1 MKAIAFFNNKGGVG
15 KTTLVY
21 HLAWMYAELGA
32 SVVAADLDPQA
43 NLSTMFLPEDRL
55 LELWPEDRHD
65 HSILGSVSPMLRGV
79 GDLAEP
85 HVEQVTLNLGL
96 LVGDLGLSRFEAKLS
111 SAWPDCMNRD
121 EAAFRTESAFHRV
134 IARAADQ
141 RQADIVLVDVGPN
154 LGAINRAAIIAA
166 NHVVFPLAP
175 DLFSLQ
181 GLQNIGPTLNDW
193 REQWQDRLDRRP
205 PNTALELP
213 DANIEPAGY
222 VVMQHAVR
230 AVRPV
235 RAYQKWMRRI
245 PRVYR
250 TAILGEEAPDVGS
263 TEGDDECLA
272 TLKHYRSLL
281 AMAQEARKPAFFLR
295 PADGAIGGHLRAV
308 QDCYEDFAAL
318 AAAIAD
324 RCGLDW

>member
-1 MKAIAFFNNKGGVG
+1 MRAIAFFNNKGGVG

-43 NLSTMFLPEDRL
+43 NLSTMFLSEDRL
-55 LELWPEDRHD
+55 LDLWPEGSHA
-65 HSILGSVSPMLRGV
+65 HSVLGAVAPMLRGI
-79 GDLAEP
+79 GDLAPP
-85 HVEQVTLNLGL
+85 HVEEVSANLGL
-96 LVGDLGLSRFEAKLS
+96 LVGDLDLARFEAKLS

-121 EAAFRTESAFHRV
+121 EAAFRAESAFHRM
-134 IARAADQ
+134 IARAAEQ

-166 NHVVFPLAP
+166 NYVVFPLAP

-181 GLQNIGPTLNDW
+181 GLRNIGPTLGDW
-193 REQWQDRLDRRP
+193 REQWRDRLDRQP
-205 PNTALELP
+205 SDTDLELP
-213 DANIEPAGY
+213 DAAIEPAGY

-230 AVRPV
+230 AARPA
-235 RAYQKWMRRI
+235 RAYQRWMRRI
-245 PRVYR
+245 PSVYHA
-250 TAILGEEAPDVGS
+250 AILGREAPNVAS
-263 TEGDDECLA
+263 TEEDDECLA

-295 PADGAIGGHLRAV
+295 PADGAIGAHQEAV
-308 QDCYEDFAAL
+308 RDCHQDFAAL
-318 AAAIAD
+318 AGVVAE
-324 RCGLDW
+324 RCGVNW